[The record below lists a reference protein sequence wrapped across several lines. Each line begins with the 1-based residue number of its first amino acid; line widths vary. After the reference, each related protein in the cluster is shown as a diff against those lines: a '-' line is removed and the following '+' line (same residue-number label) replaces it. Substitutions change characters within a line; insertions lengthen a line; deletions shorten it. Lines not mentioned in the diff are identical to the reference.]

1 MEHFRARLSCTLLLM
16 SAIFTAA
23 RYISA
28 AILIGAPCDTE
39 TFQLTLK
46 AAGPFLPTV
55 STVCLAGGVVLLIVE
70 AALEYRKKNK

>member
-28 AILIGAPCDTE
+28 SV
-39 TFQLTLK
+39 LTGVISPEDFPRAMEVL
-46 AAGPFLPTV
+46 GPFLPAMA
-55 STVCLAGGVVLLIVE
+55 TVCLLGGVVLLIVE
-70 AALEYRKKNK
+70 AVLEYRGKNK